1 MKKIKRTVNVLI
13 VAIIL
18 IYSIF
23 TTNCNAKS
31 LLSANGGIATDNRGT
46 VANDSDETVA
56 DNNGDEDNILC
67 ANIILINYYVHSD
80 EMDLFINDKIGA
92 GESDGYEI
100 RYAKS
105 KSYKNPEIR
114 RFMKKDSLK
123 EYEINGFDVGST
135 YYFSVRGYKKSDGT
149 MLYGKWS
156 DTKKFEIYKIG
167 QPEIIS
173 VSNKG
178 KKVSIK
184 WKKASGSKI
193 RYLVY
198 VDTKEDFW
206 LDDTKKTST
215 VLNCKELKKGKK
227 FKAFVCAYVN
237 QDQDDSNR
245 VWCSSKTVTSKL
257 K

>member
-1 MKKIKRTVNVLI
+1 MFI
-13 VAIIL
+13 VAIIV
-18 IYSIF
+18 INSIF

-31 LLSANGGIATDNRGT
+31 LLRANGGIATDNRGT
-46 VANDSDETVA
+46 VVNDSDETVSD
-56 DNNGDEDNILC
+56 DNEDNILC
-67 ANIILINYYVHSD
+67 ANIILMNYYIHSN
-80 EMDLFINDKIGA
+80 EMDLFIHDKIGT

-100 RYAKS
+100 RYDKN

-114 RFMKKDSLK
+114 RFMKKDSSNK
-123 EYEINGFDVGST
+123 YEINGFDVGST

-149 MLYGKWS
+149 MLYGEWS
-156 DTKKFEIYKIG
+156 DTKKFKIYKIG

-193 RYLVY
+193 RYLAY

-206 LDDTKKTST
+206 LDDTKKTSA

-227 FKAFVCAYVN
+227 FKAFVYAYVN

-245 VWCSSKTVTSKL
+245 VWCSSKTVTLKL